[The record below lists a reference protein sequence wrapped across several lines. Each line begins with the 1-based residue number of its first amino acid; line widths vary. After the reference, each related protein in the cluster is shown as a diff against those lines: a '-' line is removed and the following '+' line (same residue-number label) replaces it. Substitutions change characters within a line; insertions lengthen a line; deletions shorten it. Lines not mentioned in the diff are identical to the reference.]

1 MYKHRI
7 SLPGN
12 LELIKWMYMI
22 CLKMR
27 GEKGIDAVLEAH
39 FRALR

>member
-1 MYKHRI
+1 MDKHSI
-7 SLPGN
+7 SLHGN
-12 LELIKWMYMI
+12 LQFIKWKYMI
-22 CLKMR
+22 WLKMR